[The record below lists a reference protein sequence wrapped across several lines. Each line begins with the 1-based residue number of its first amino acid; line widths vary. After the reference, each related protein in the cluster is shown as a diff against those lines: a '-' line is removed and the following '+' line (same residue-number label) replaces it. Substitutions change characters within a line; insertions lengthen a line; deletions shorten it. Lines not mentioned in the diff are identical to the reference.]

1 MSNLEYYLL
10 TLLIMFC
17 YLLSLNSILED
28 AVDEWTV
35 SVKLQLLAKPR
46 QMKPPDIG
54 LFILPV
60 KNECADRLKQRR
72 HEQGYERVQLKLKL
86 KHEELKLNHK
96 RKCNHNHNHKALLRQ
111 SVLVVEPTSSAL
123 QIFIVRLFESM
134 QIIIYPIMLEQ
145 GLMIL

>member
-72 HEQGYERVQLKLKL
+72 HEQGYERVQLKLK
-86 KHEELKLNHK
+86 HEEPELNHNHK
-96 RKCNHNHNHKALLRQ
+96 PNHNHNHKPLLSQ